1 MTGMRPEEIDEVL
14 RKTLDD
20 LRLSRGE
27 KRALRG
33 VFEDHDEHVRNALAT
48 WRSRA
53 FVLGREAMETAKT
66 STDRLAVIDWLD
78 DVTRVLVAHPT
89 NESQS
94 ASNVAEVIFSPGHAC
109 RNRIVALLRQAKES
123 ADICV
128 FTITDNEL
136 SQPILEAH
144 RRGIRVRIISDDDKA
159 HDAGSDVWT
168 LSEQGVQVRVD
179 QSEHHMHHKYAV
191 FDSKIVLTGSYN
203 WTRSAAEHNR
213 ENVVVTDDPRLVKKF
228 IEGFESIWDDLG

>member
-1 MTGMRPEEIDEVL
+1 MSPEEIDDVL

-27 KRALRG
+27 KRALRQ

-53 FVLGREAMETAKT
+53 FKLGRVALEEAKT
-66 STDRLAVIDWLD
+66 SKDRLAVVDWLD

-89 NESQS
+89 NESRS
-94 ASNVAEVIFSPGHAC
+94 ESNLAEVIFSPGKAC
-109 RNRIVALLRQAKES
+109 RNRIAALLRQAKES

-136 SQPILEAH
+136 SKPILEAH
-144 RRGIRVRIISDDDKA
+144 RRGVRVRIISDDDKA
-159 HDAGSDVWT
+159 HDAGSDVWA
-168 LSEQGVQVRVD
+168 LSDQGVQVRVD

-191 FDSKIVLTGSYN
+191 FDSKILVTGSYN

-228 IEGFESIWDDLG
+228 IEGFESIWSDLG